1 MATGATMMRRLFNR
15 VLGRGRSRREL
26 FVHEDDWGQIEML
39 PAASRDWCESEIARI
54 DRFARDHASP
64 DGAGWTDM
72 YVRPTAPV
80 ALERVR
86 IPFGA
91 AANVIGARLP
101 AFDVVSSGTFSYPEP
116 VPHVRGF
123 GPAANT
129 GVVLVGEKAGAH
141 VATITLVL
149 NGTRDEQREVL
160 HALVHL
166 PSSAPLLLVDWSRG
180 HIVPLGDTNAIV
192 HYLDA

>member
-1 MATGATMMRRLFNR
+1 
-15 VLGRGRSRREL
+15 
-26 FVHEDDWGQIEML
+26 
-39 PAASRDWCESEIARI
+39 
-54 DRFARDHASP
+54 
-64 DGAGWTDM
+64 M
-72 YVRPTAPV
+72 YVRQSAPIAV
-80 ALERVR
+80 ESLRISLE
-86 IPFGA
+86 GA
-91 AANVIGARLP
+91 AQAVGARLP
-101 AFDVVSSGTFSYPEP
+101 AVDVVLSGTFSSPEP

-160 HALVHL
+160 DALVHL